1 MLFLVDYENVGNA
14 GMKGSSYLNAKDH
27 IIVFYSETKNIM

>member
-14 GMKGSSYLNAKDH
+14 GMRGCHYLNGLDYLV
-27 IIVFYSETKNIM
+27 VFYSDS